1 MARNMGYEKAAHL
14 QKPDANA
21 HAGKPG
27 HGNPGPAVPTHSN
40 LTKPPAVDPPGGKHI
55 GTQM

>member
-21 HAGKPG
+21 HAGTG
-27 HGNPGPAVPTHSN
+27 HGHPGPSVPAQSAI
-40 LTKPPAVDPPGGKHI
+40 TKPPAVDPPGGKHI